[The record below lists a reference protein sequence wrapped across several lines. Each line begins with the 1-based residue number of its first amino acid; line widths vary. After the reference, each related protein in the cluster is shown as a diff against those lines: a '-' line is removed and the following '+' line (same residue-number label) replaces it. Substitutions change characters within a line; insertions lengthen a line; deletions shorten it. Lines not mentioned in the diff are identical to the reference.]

1 MKAVSSGVF
10 ALAFGAMVFA
20 MFTFRKLAAETQHA
34 TGEYRISGP
43 FTHDNL
49 SVFLIHSS
57 AGAAKPLKPLT
68 TLEEAIAQRKVIVYE
83 TRNVNELTVENV
95 SGEDVFIE
103 SGDIVKGGAQDR
115 TFKDD
120 IILPTKSGRVN
131 ISAFCVEH
139 GRWSRRGI
147 ESVATFDSAAD
158 SIATKDLKMAVR
170 MKEDRRSVW
179 DRVAAAQASMSS
191 ALRSDVRAAAS
202 PTSMPMAMQAPVV
215 QKSIEGY
222 LADLKKVVDGKP
234 DVIGYA
240 FAINGKVNSADM
252 YASHDLFVKLWGKL
266 LRASAIEAVSE
277 SNASQ
282 KFAPATVAAVKTALR
297 DAESG
302 KASARQLTDRTSVHV
317 KETEH
322 NVVFETRDRAQQD
335 AWVHRSYMTK

>member
-1 MKAVSSGVF
+1 MKVFNSGVL
-10 ALAFGAMVFA
+10 ALAFPAMVFA

-34 TGEYRISGP
+34 AGEYRISGP

-49 SVFLIHSS
+49 SVFLIH
-57 AGAAKPLKPLT
+57 AATKPVKPLLS
-68 TLEEAIAQRKVIVYE
+68 LEEAIAQKKVIVYE
-83 TRNVNELTVENV
+83 TRNVNELTIENV
-95 SGEDVFIE
+95 SNEDVFIE

-115 TFKDD
+115 TLKDD

-139 GRWSRRGI
+139 GRWSRRGN
-147 ESVATFDSAAD
+147 ESVATFDSATYA
-158 SIATKDLKMAVR
+158 IATKDLKMAVR
-170 MKEDRRSVW
+170 MKEDQRSVW
-179 DRVAAAQASMSS
+179 DKVAAAQASMSS
-191 ALRSDVRAAAS
+191 ALRMDVRAAVS

-222 LADLKKVVDGKP
+222 LADLKKAIDGKP

-240 FAINGKVNSADM
+240 FAIDGKVNSADV
-252 YASHDLFVKLWGKL
+252 YSSRNLFTQLWEKL

-277 SNASQ
+277 YSASK
-282 KFAPATVAAVKTALR
+282 KFAPATVAAVKSALQ

-317 KETEH
+317 KETDR
-322 NVVFETRDRAQQD
+322 NVVFETRDRGQAD
-335 AWVHRSYMTK
+335 AWIHRSYITK